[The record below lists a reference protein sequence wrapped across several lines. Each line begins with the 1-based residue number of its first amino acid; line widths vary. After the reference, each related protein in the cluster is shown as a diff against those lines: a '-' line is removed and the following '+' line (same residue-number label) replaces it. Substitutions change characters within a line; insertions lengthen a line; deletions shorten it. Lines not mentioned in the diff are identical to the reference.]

1 MIGSEL
7 CCDMRDQRYK
17 EGNNYIQSV
26 EEGLEN
32 APDIPGS
39 SSSSVEVAR
48 YGTVMRVD
56 DDSWDVPEFDVDGSG
71 STPGWV
77 ARYLG
82 ERQGGR
88 EGTLYQSDF
97 WNDLDC
103 AVSPENHGDDV
114 VRSPGGRGRRGS
126 LEPMS
131 AKVWDDGIPQQQQLC
146 GDDCICVLD
155 DDDDDDGHA
164 GEPPGSH
171 GPDRREA
178 LNERYKRQLRTYEKD
193 HYGVPLPS
201 TARRF
206 SYFSSPYKVAEV
218 CTGLGVYLIS
228 LRAAIVLAIILCV
241 LMIYPLVDNVA
252 TQNWSQEYYLYIE
265 PDAPVSQCDK
275 GYDSATW
282 IIKTSV
288 GGHCD
293 GSEYTNP
300 YGCSSKCVWD
310 SSKLSTLEEC
320 VGMTFDYLSYNNMT
334 GKEQCQMHMPCIPS
348 STNPAAP
355 DGPCLCCEIQLSQ
368 PTVTNDT
375 HVVILEDNY
384 ERIPAHGFGCCS
396 SLSLFLWAG
405 YWH

>member
-1 MIGSEL
+1 
-7 CCDMRDQRYK
+7 MRDQRYN

-48 YGTVMRVD
+48 YGTVMRLDQEIRHD
-56 DDSWDVPEFDVDGSG
+56 DDSWDVPEFGRPSRADVDGSG
-71 STPGWV
+71 STPRWV

-88 EGTLYQSDF
+88 DGTLYQSDF
-97 WNDLDC
+97 WNDLHC
-103 AVSPENHGDDV
+103 APSPENDYMNQ
-114 VRSPGGRGRRGS
+114 SPGKRRGS

-131 AKVWDDGIPQQQQLC
+131 AKVWDDDGIPQQHNSVVIAS
-146 GDDCICVLD
+146 GDAESANVRRDARPTVLKGFEKHYDARDHHRIEEEEEEEDVVEEPGACIGRDEYGVYY
-155 DDDDDDGHA
+155 DDDDGT

-206 SYFSSPYKVAEV
+206 SYFSSPYKIAEV

-265 PDAPVSQCDK
+265 V
-275 GYDSATW
+275 
-282 IIKTSV
+282 
-288 GGHCD
+288 
-293 GSEYTNP
+293 
-300 YGCSSKCVWD
+300 
-310 SSKLSTLEEC
+310 
-320 VGMTFDYLSYNNMT
+320 
-334 GKEQCQMHMPCIPS
+334 CI
-348 STNPAAP
+348 
-355 DGPCLCCEIQLSQ
+355 
-368 PTVTNDT
+368 
-375 HVVILEDNY
+375 
-384 ERIPAHGFGCCS
+384 
-396 SLSLFLWAG
+396 AG
-405 YWH
+405 VLYVAFCM

>member
-1 MIGSEL
+1 
-7 CCDMRDQRYK
+7 MRDQRYK

-82 ERQGGR
+82 EGQGGSKF
-88 EGTLYQSDF
+88 QSDF

-103 AVSPENHGDDV
+103 VASPENHGDDV

-131 AKVWDDGIPQQQQLC
+131 AKIWDDGIPQQQQHGSVVIAS
-146 GDDCICVLD
+146 GDAESANVRRDAHPMVPKGLEKHYDCIEEEEEDVVVRQPGSAFIGRD
-155 DDDDDDGHA
+155 EYGVYYDDDDDGA
-164 GEPPGSH
+164 GDPPGSH

-206 SYFSSPYKVAEV
+206 SYFSSPYKIAEV

-252 TQNWSQEYYLYIE
+252 TQNWSQEYYLYTEVCFIVCVYVACE
-265 PDAPVSQCDK
+265 LIFFKTKLVCSLMCQ
-275 GYDSATW
+275 YLNV
-282 IIKTSV
+282 IKVMTRQRGLSKRLLEGIVMEVNTQIHMDVQASV
-288 GGHCD
+288 CG
-293 GSEYTNP
+293 
-300 YGCSSKCVWD
+300 
-310 SSKLSTLEEC
+310 TL
-320 VGMTFDYLSYNNMT
+320 VN
-334 GKEQCQMHMPCIPS
+334 
-348 STNPAAP
+348 
-355 DGPCLCCEIQLSQ
+355 
-368 PTVTNDT
+368 
-375 HVVILEDNY
+375 
-384 ERIPAHGFGCCS
+384 
-396 SLSLFLWAG
+396 
-405 YWH
+405 